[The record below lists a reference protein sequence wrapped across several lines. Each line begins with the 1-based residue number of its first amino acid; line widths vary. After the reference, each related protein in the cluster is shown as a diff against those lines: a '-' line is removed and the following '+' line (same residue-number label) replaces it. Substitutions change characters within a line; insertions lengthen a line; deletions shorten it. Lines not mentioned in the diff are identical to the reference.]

1 MVIVSLTGFL
11 GVENFFASHKLTREA
26 EQRAGT
32 DRQNKDRIETDRKTS
47 RQRENLE
54 TLFFYSIGIR
64 FY

>member
-11 GVENFFASHKLTREA
+11 GVENFFASHKLTRES

-47 RQRENLE
+47 R
-54 TLFFYSIGIR
+54 
-64 FY
+64 